1 MKKKSIIMS
10 VLLLMLAVGMSSCS
24 SDDENVFSPVFGEVN
39 VLLIR
44 SDNGKISTGTMFKNG
59 ETYNP
64 PHCYIGKGIDYND
77 KYPTTFY
84 HMGFGTN
91 IKGSDVFDMLTI
103 TIKSNQPLS
112 FSNLKAGDT
121 FDSSQFHAA
130 AAYTQT
136 WTEAV
141 LKQTTALS
149 GKVTVVGRKTVFD
162 KSYIIL
168 RLTNLRFNAIDHT
181 CVYTVNGT
189 VEYEI
194 WDIHKQK

>member
-77 KYPTTFY
+77 KYRLPSIIWVLEPTSRDR
-84 HMGFGTN
+84 M
-91 IKGSDVFDMLTI
+91 
-103 TIKSNQPLS
+103 
-112 FSNLKAGDT
+112 FSTCLPSLLKAI
-121 FDSSQFHAA
+121 S
-130 AAYTQT
+130 
-136 WTEAV
+136 
-141 LKQTTALS
+141 
-149 GKVTVVGRKTVFD
+149 R
-162 KSYIIL
+162 
-168 RLTNLRFNAIDHT
+168 
-181 CVYTVNGT
+181 
-189 VEYEI
+189 
-194 WDIHKQK
+194 